1 MQITVFWDRTDPRF
15 LFTSD
20 DWAVHDPIEK
30 IEPIRQRGIREMTG
44 YRRIIEDE
52 SIKDK
57 RLMIHEGEFTSVLK
71 MVNREGKTRSVIIRS
86 A

>member
-1 MQITVFWDRTDPRF
+1 MQITVFWGRTDPRL

-30 IEPIRQRGIREMTG
+30 IESIPHRGSREGTG

-52 SIKDK
+52 
-57 RLMIHEGEFTSVLK
+57 
-71 MVNREGKTRSVIIRS
+71 N
-86 A
+86 